1 MVHPGNELMPPRSAG
16 ATLVLLVLAGC
27 TSREPTAGS
36 LSKPGAMPAAPS
48 PDAGS
53 PPPAAPAP
61 RSFVPPVAG
70 PPVHPADA
78 LCSAEGSDYEV
89 IDTGTLGVGFSW
101 LSSVNRSGKAVGA
114 SLVKPGV
121 AHAILYDVATRTMV
135 DLAATDPG
143 YSTANAINDA
153 GMIAGAIGLG
163 AENYFPFAIS
173 PSGTWLDLGLLDSEL
188 QRSRGAA
195 AVNSLGHVAGYT
207 VKGGETHAFLWRDGA
222 VLDLGTLG
230 GSSFAFAVNDADQ
243 VAGMSAIASGV
254 MHPFLYAQGAMRD
267 LGTLGGNS
275 GMAFAL
281 NASGIVVGASE
292 TQDGSVR
299 AFRYDG
305 RLTELRVAGPFEN
318 ALATSIDSRGQIVG
332 WTTDDTRIYLDPLPV
347 AARSRA
353 FLIRDDGT
361 QVDLSETH
369 LLRAGFENARVF
381 SLSESGIIAG
391 SGSCGNGVHGFLLV
405 PRRN

>member
-1 MVHPGNELMPPRSAG
+1 
-16 ATLVLLVLAGC
+16 
-27 TSREPTAGS
+27 
-36 LSKPGAMPAAPS
+36 
-48 PDAGS
+48 
-53 PPPAAPAP
+53 
-61 RSFVPPVAG
+61 
-70 PPVHPADA
+70 
-78 LCSAEGSDYEV
+78 
-89 IDTGTLGVGFSW
+89 
-101 LSSVNRSGKAVGA
+101 
-114 SLVKPGV
+114 
-121 AHAILYDVATRTMV
+121 V

-163 AENYFPFAIS
+163 AENYFAFAIS
-173 PSGTWLDLGLLDSEL
+173 PSGAWLDLGLVDGEVM
-188 QRSRGAA
+188 QSRGAM

-207 VKGGETHAFLWRDGA
+207 ARGNGTHGFLWRDGA

-230 GSSFAFAVNDADQ
+230 GNSFASAVNDADQ

-254 MHPFLYAQGAMRD
+254 MHPFLYARGAMRD

-275 GMAFAL
+275 GTAYAI

-292 TQDGSVR
+292 IPDGSVR

-318 ALATSIDSRGQIVG
+318 AIATSIDSRGQIAG
-332 WTTDDTRIYLDPLPV
+332 WTTDDARIYLDPLPV
-347 AARSRA
+347 VARSRA

-369 LLRAGFENARVF
+369 LLRAGFENARAF

-391 SGSCGNGVHGFLLV
+391 SGTCGNGVHGFLLV
-405 PRRN
+405 PHRN